1 MTSVINV
8 DIIRTDRRD
17 VMDERRRSAEE
28 QASRNRK
35 RAQLKKRRQRNLII
49 KITVFI
55 VILVGG
61 IGGALLYKKYA
72 PSKELA
78 DLNEYYGIQ
87 QEDQLALIIDD
98 ELVGAHGIVSDGI
111 AYVEYSVVRDYLNER
126 FYVDHKENLL
136 LYTLPE
142 GTISAGVGSKDY
154 TLQKE
159 KHSANYALLKMEG
172 STAYIALDF
181 VKQYTNIDY
190 RTYESPNRV
199 IVESGYGERTVATV
213 KNDTKVRIAAD
224 VKKAILTNVS
234 KKDKVIVVGE
244 DGKWT
249 KVRTQDG
256 YIGYVKKKFVKNVE
270 TELVSKPFD
279 EQIYPNISKDYT
291 INLAWHMVTNSVTNQ
306 EILTTIADTKG
317 LTTIS
322 PTWFIANDTKGN
334 IISYASSQYVNYA
347 HQSNIEVW
355 ALVKDFDGAIN
366 SYELLSRTSSRTKLI
381 NQLIAEALKTGIDG
395 INVDFE
401 KISKECGEHYIQFL
415 RELSLKCR
423 QNGIIL
429 SVDNPVPS
437 VYSTQYHLEE
447 QAKIVDYVIIMGY
460 DEHYKGSYESGS
472 VASPAFVEA
481 GIKNALEVVPSEKL
495 INAVPFYTRLWKEV
509 PKTAEELEAQQGT
522 EAANYGMNVTS
533 IVYGMKGAEQ
543 VVANS
548 GAEIVVD
555 EATGQNY
562 AQWDADGG
570 TYKIWFEDESALE
583 TKLKLMKQYDLAG
596 TAAWRLG
603 FQKSS
608 VWELILKYVN

>member
-1 MTSVINV
+1 
-8 DIIRTDRRD
+8 
-17 VMDERRRSAEE
+17 MDERKRSAAE

-49 KITVFI
+49 KITSFI
-55 VILVGG
+55 LILAGG
-61 IGGALLYKKYA
+61 IGGALLYKKYS
-72 PSKELA
+72 PSKEMA
-78 DLNEYYGIQ
+78 DLNEYYGIK
-87 QEDQLALIIDD
+87 QENQLAVVIDD
-98 ELVGAHGIVSDGI
+98 ALAQTHGIVQDGT
-111 AYVEYSVVRDYLNER
+111 AYVEYSVVRDFLNER
-126 FYVDHKENLL
+126 FYVDHNENLL

-142 GTISAGVGSKDY
+142 GTITAEVGSKDY

-172 STAYIALDF
+172 SEAYIALDF
-181 VKQYTNIDY
+181 VQQYTNIDY
-190 RTYESPNRV
+190 RTYENPNRV
-199 IVESGYGERTVATV
+199 IIEKGFGERTVASV
-213 KNDTKVRIAAD
+213 KKDTQVRVSAD
-224 VKKAILTNVS
+224 VKADILTFVS
-234 KKDKVIVVGE
+234 KKDKVVVIGE
-244 DGKWT
+244 EGKWT

-256 YIGYVKKKFVKNVE
+256 YIGYVKSRFVKDSE
-270 TELVSKPFD
+270 TEVVSRPFD

-291 INLAWHMVTNSVTNQ
+291 INLAWHVVTNSVTNQ
-306 EILTTIADTKG
+306 EILKTIADTKG

-334 IISYASSQYVNYA
+334 IVSYASSQYVNYA

-366 SYELLSRTSSRTKLI
+366 SDEDTYELLSHTSSRTKLI
-381 NQLIAEALKTGIDG
+381 SQLIAEALKTGLDG

-401 KISKECGEHYIQFL
+401 NISKECGEHYIQFL

-437 VYSTQYHLEE
+437 PYSTQYHLEE
-447 QAKIVDYVIIMGY
+447 QGKIADYVIIMGY

-481 GIKNALEVVPSEKL
+481 GIKDALKVVPSEKL

-522 EAANYGMNVTS
+522 EAGDYGMNVTS

-548 GAEIVVD
+548 GTEIVVD

-562 AQWDADGG
+562 AEWEADGG
-570 TYKIWFEDESALE
+570 TYKIWLEDESALE
-583 TKLKLMKQYDLAG
+583 TKLKLMKQYNLAG
-596 TAAWRLG
+596 NAAWRIG
-603 FQKSS
+603 FEKSTA
-608 VWELILKYVN
+608 WELILKYVN

>member
-1 MTSVINV
+1 
-8 DIIRTDRRD
+8 
-17 VMDERRRSAEE
+17 MDERKRSAAE

-35 RAQLKKRRQRNLII
+35 RAQLKKRRQRKLII
-49 KITVFI
+49 KITSFI
-55 VILVGG
+55 LILAGG
-61 IGGALLYKKYA
+61 IGGALLYKKYS
-72 PSKELA
+72 PSKEMA
-78 DLNEYYGIQ
+78 DLNEYYGIK
-87 QEDQLALIIDD
+87 QENQLAVVIDD
-98 ELVGAHGIVSDGI
+98 ALAQTHGIVQDGT
-111 AYVEYSVVRDYLNER
+111 AYVEYSVVRDFLNER
-126 FYVDHKENLL
+126 FYVDHNENLL

-142 GTISAGVGSKDY
+142 GTITAEVGSKDY

-172 STAYIALDF
+172 SEAYIALDF
-181 VKQYTNIDY
+181 VQQYTNIDY
-190 RTYESPNRV
+190 RTYENPNRV
-199 IVESGYGERTVATV
+199 IIEKGFGERTVASV
-213 KNDTKVRIAAD
+213 KKDTQVRVSAD
-224 VKKAILTNVS
+224 VKADILTFVS
-234 KKDKVIVVGE
+234 KKDKVVVIGE
-244 DGKWT
+244 EGKWT

-256 YIGYVKKKFVKNVE
+256 YIGYVKSRFVKDSE
-270 TELVSKPFD
+270 TEVVSRPFD

-291 INLAWHMVTNSVTNQ
+291 INLAWHVVTNSVTNQ
-306 EILTTIADTKG
+306 EILKTIADTKG

-334 IISYASSQYVNYA
+334 IVSYASSQYVNYA

-366 SYELLSRTSSRTKLI
+366 SDEDTYELLSHTSSRTKLI
-381 NQLIAEALKTGIDG
+381 SQLIAEALKTGLDG

-401 KISKECGEHYIQFL
+401 NISKECGEHYIQFL

-437 VYSTQYHLEE
+437 PYSTQYHLEE
-447 QAKIVDYVIIMGY
+447 QGKIADYVIIMGY

-481 GIKNALEVVPSEKL
+481 GIKDALKVVPSEKL

-522 EAANYGMNVTS
+522 EAGDYGMNVTS

-548 GAEIVVD
+548 GTEIVVD

-562 AQWDADGG
+562 AEWEADGG
-570 TYKIWFEDESALE
+570 TYKIWLEDESALE
-583 TKLKLMKQYDLAG
+583 TKLKLMKQYNLAG
-596 TAAWRLG
+596 NAAWRIG
-603 FQKSS
+603 FEKSTA
-608 VWELILKYVN
+608 WELILKYVN

>member
-1 MTSVINV
+1 
-8 DIIRTDRRD
+8 
-17 VMDERRRSAEE
+17 MDERKRSAAE

-49 KITVFI
+49 KITSFI
-55 VILVGG
+55 LILAGG
-61 IGGALLYKKYA
+61 IGGALLYKKYS
-72 PSKELA
+72 PSKEMA
-78 DLNEYYGIQ
+78 DLNEYYGIK
-87 QEDQLALIIDD
+87 QENQLAVVIDD
-98 ELVGAHGIVSDGI
+98 ALAQTHGIVQDGT
-111 AYVEYSVVRDYLNER
+111 AYVEYSVVRDFLNER
-126 FYVDHKENLL
+126 FYVDHNENLL

-142 GTISAGVGSKDY
+142 GTITAEVGSKDY

-172 STAYIALDF
+172 SEAYIALDF
-181 VKQYTNIDY
+181 VQQYTNIDY
-190 RTYESPNRV
+190 RTYENPNRV
-199 IVESGYGERTVATV
+199 IIEKGFGERTVASV
-213 KNDTKVRIAAD
+213 KKDTQVRVSAD
-224 VKKAILTNVS
+224 VKADILTFVS
-234 KKDKVIVVGE
+234 KKDKVVVIGE
-244 DGKWT
+244 EGKWT

-256 YIGYVKKKFVKNVE
+256 YIGYVKSRFVKDSE
-270 TELVSKPFD
+270 TEVVSRPFD

-291 INLAWHMVTNSVTNQ
+291 INLAWHVVTNSVTNQ
-306 EILTTIADTKG
+306 EILKTIADTKG
-317 LTTIS
+317 
-322 PTWFIANDTKGN
+322 N
-334 IISYASSQYVNYA
+334 IVSYASSQYVNYA

-366 SYELLSRTSSRTKLI
+366 SDEDTYELLSHTSSRTKLI
-381 NQLIAEALKTGIDG
+381 SQLIAEALKTGLDG

-401 KISKECGEHYIQFL
+401 NISKECGEHYIQFL

-437 VYSTQYHLEE
+437 PYSTQYHLEE
-447 QAKIVDYVIIMGY
+447 QGKIADYVIIMGY

-481 GIKNALEVVPSEKL
+481 GIKDALKVVPSEKL

-522 EAANYGMNVTS
+522 EAGDYGMNVTS

-548 GAEIVVD
+548 GTEIVVD

-562 AQWDADGG
+562 AEWEADGG
-570 TYKIWFEDESALE
+570 TYKIWLEDESALE
-583 TKLKLMKQYDLAG
+583 TKLKLMKQYNLAG
-596 TAAWRLG
+596 NAAWRIG
-603 FQKSS
+603 FEKSTA
-608 VWELILKYVN
+608 WELILKYVN